1 MQSFLI
7 TDVGSTTTKAIL
19 IEEVDGEYGLIGR
32 AEAPTTVEEPFEDV
46 NIGVKNAVRS
56 LENILD
62 KKLLGE
68 NTLTVEGTDYYT
80 SSSAGGGLQVLVIG
94 LYSKITAASANR
106 AALGA
111 GAILL
116 DTISTDDIRPI
127 YEKIDALRQAR
138 PDMVLLTGGID
149 GGSIDFALEFADI
162 INSSNPK
169 PRFGEDMKLPVIYAG
184 NKDAADLVKD
194 TLSVNYDLH
203 VVPNL
208 RPSVSK
214 ENLSPARDQIH
225 ELFLSHVMQQ
235 APGYKELSASTVA
248 DIVPTPKAVGNI
260 MTILAK
266 RAKVNILGTDI
277 GGATTDVFSVIDEQ
291 FSRTVS
297 ANMGMSYSIG
307 NVLEQTGIEKI
318 KRWLPFE
325 IDDEELSDLIATKM
339 LFPTTLPVSI
349 KELLIEQAVAREAL
363 RISINHHHDLITTL
377 PSESS
382 GRSFLKS
389 EEQRVREFTKA
400 QSLLDMNKIGLVIG
414 SGGVLSHAPRREQ
427 AAIILLDSADFLGQT
442 DLAVDSIFMMPHLGV
457 LSQHYPD
464 IALDVLLKDCFIPLG
479 AAISGTGTLNERD
492 CAVTIEGVIGSTIVN
507 DRIDAGK
514 LAFYDLSEDEKA
526 LITITPAG
534 KVDIGEGAG
543 RTVKFEVSGGKSGLV
558 IDMRKTLA
566 NKDFTREQLVD
577 WLIESRSFTQ
587 EELEKVMRGE

>member
-1 MQSFLI
+1 LPSFLI

-19 IEEVDGEYGLIGR
+19 IEDINGEYRLVDR
-32 AEAPTTVEEPFEDV
+32 AESPTTVEEPFEDV
-46 NIGVKNAVRS
+46 NIGVRNAIKS
-56 LENILD
+56 LGGILD
-62 KKLLGE
+62 RDLSGE
-68 NTLTVEGTDYYT
+68 DSLTAEGIDYYT

-116 DTISTDDIRPI
+116 DTISTDDVRPI

-169 PRFGEDMKLPVIYAG
+169 PRFGDDIKLPVIYAG

-194 TLSVNYDLH
+194 TLSENFDLH
-203 VVPNL
+203 IVPNL
-208 RPSVSK
+208 RPNVNE

-235 APGYKELSASTVA
+235 APGYKELSEAAVA

-266 RAKVNILGTDI
+266 RENLNIIGTDI
-277 GGATTDVFSVIDEQ
+277 GGATTDVFSVIDEK
-291 FSRTVS
+291 FNRTVS

-307 NVLEQTGIEKI
+307 NVLEQAGVKNV

-325 IDDEELSDLIATKM
+325 IDDEELSDMISTKM
-339 LFPTTLPVSI
+339 LFPTTLPVSLE
-349 KELLIEQAVAREAL
+349 ELLIEQAVAREAL
-363 RISINHHHDLITTL
+363 RISIKHHHDLITAL
-377 PSESS
+377 PSKK
-382 GRSFLKS
+382 GARDFLKT
-389 EEQRVREFTKA
+389 EEQKVKEFTKTE
-400 QSLLDMNKIGLVIG
+400 SLVDMNKIGLVIG

-427 AAIILLDSADFLGQT
+427 AAIMLLDSAEFIGHT
-442 DLAVDSIFMMPHLGV
+442 ELAVDSIFMMPHLGV

-464 IALDVLLKDCFIPLG
+464 IALEVLLKDCFIPLG
-479 AAISGTGTLNERD
+479 SAISGKGQVSEKEW
-492 CAVTIEGVIGSTIVN
+492 AVTVKGVVGKTEVDDKIKAGTIV
-507 DRIDAGK
+507 
-514 LAFYDLSEDEKA
+514 FYDLAEEEKA
-526 LITITPAG
+526 LITVTPSG
-534 KVDIGEGAG
+534 KVDIGEGPGKAA
-543 RTVKFEVSGGKSGLV
+543 KFEVTGGKSGLV
-558 IDMRKTLA
+558 IDMRNTLGKKEFT
-566 NKDFTREQLVD
+566 KDQLKE
-577 WLIESRSFTQ
+577 WLIESRAFTK
-587 EELEKVMRGE
+587 EELDSVGRVN